1 MSIEGILGRK
11 VGMTQVFQEDG
22 TAAPVTVIEAG
33 PCTVV
38 QVKTRDNDGYDAVQL
53 GFGTRKS
60 KKVNSPQKG
69 HMKGLGD
76 FKHLREFR
84 VADIGEWEVGKKV
97 GCEIFEAGDVVDV
110 SGAAKGRGFAGVMK
124 RFGFHGGPRTHGQS
138 DRWRAPGSIGAGT
151 DPGRVIKGLKM
162 AGHMGTG
169 QVTVKNL
176 RVVQSDPSRNLL
188 LVEGSV
194 PGNKDVLLRVRR
206 AKGGEAK

>member
-33 PCTVV
+33 PCVVV
-38 QVKTRDNDGYDAVQL
+38 QVKTVDNDGYDAVQL
-53 GFGTRKS
+53 GFGSRKRL
-60 KKVNSPQKG
+60 NSPQKG
-69 HMKGLGD
+69 HAKGLGD
-76 FKHLREFR
+76 FKYLREFR
-84 VADIGEWEVGKKV
+84 VAEIGDWEVGKKV
-97 GCEIFEAGDVVDV
+97 GCEIFEAGDIVDV
-110 SGAAKGRGFAGVMK
+110 SGPSKGRGFTGVMK
-124 RFGFHGGPRTHGQS
+124 RHGFHGGKRTHGQS
-138 DRWRAPGSIGAGT
+138 DRERAPGSIGAGT

-188 LVEGSV
+188 LVQGAV
-194 PGNKDVLLRVRR
+194 PGNKDGLLRLRR
-206 AKGGEAK
+206 VKGGEAS